1 MRKIAIKLNT
11 NVLQIK
17 MYHNLE
23 VLTERINFWRRRR
36 NIVCTSL
43 LYPYTFLCKAEQIN
57 RLHFKISNY
66 VLHTEVNHC

>member
-1 MRKIAIKLNT
+1 
-11 NVLQIK
+11 

-23 VLTERINFWRRRR
+23 VLTERIIFWRQRR
-36 NIVCTSL
+36 NIVCTEL
-43 LYPYTFLCKAEQIN
+43 ALYPYTFLCKAEQIN